1 MTTAT
6 EPIPEAADLAAGVS
20 KRAQRLLK
28 AQVEDWHD
36 VCRHLADWEDRFLV
50 DEANAE
56 RLGEHARV
64 LDELERVG
72 KWLALATGS
81 PDFPD
86 VATAKLVAMTLQ
98 DLKDARSLWHGKSSK
113 EERQEIMRAV
123 FNES

>member
-1 MTTAT
+1 MATAT
-6 EPIPEAADLAAGVS
+6 EPVPEVADLAAGVS

-36 VCRHLADWEDRFLV
+36 VCRHLADWEDRFLL
-50 DEANAE
+50 DQDNAK

-72 KWLALATGS
+72 KWLSLATSS
-81 PDFPD
+81 PDLPD
-86 VATAKLVAMTLQ
+86 VSTSKLVAMTLQ
-98 DLKDARSLWHGKSSK
+98 DLRDARSLWYGKTCN
-113 EERQEIMRAV
+113 EDRQEIMRAV